1 MVQRGTAHAIA
12 TCVSTRSRNSAVCG
26 LVLGLRITRCGLGL
40 MLLEKVC
47 ENGDEGVADRVSGS
61 EIVSSSSE
69 KPCKEFLL
77 LNGFGKI
84 HLAVVLNGLTFLYP
98 AFSLAFDELF
108 PLFRFAFALPSSLRR

>member
-1 MVQRGTAHAIA
+1 MVQRGSAHAIA

-47 ENGDEGVADRVSGS
+47 DNGDEGVADRVSGS

-69 KPCKEFLL
+69 KRCKEFLL
-77 LNGFGKI
+77 LNDFGKI
-84 HLAVVLNGLTFLYP
+84 HFAMAFNGLTLLYP
-98 AFSLAFDELF
+98 SFAFAFDELF
-108 PLFRFAFALPSSLRR
+108 PLFRLAFALASSLRR